1 MASGSPS
8 FVVTL
13 PLKTTPADE
22 RACGIAL
29 DAARQIYNAVLGEA
43 LRRLDRM
50 RQSKEFAAARQMPK
64 GAPSSKER
72 KARAAEFNRLRET
85 FDLTPGSL
93 QRFAQSCRDQC
104 WIGDH
109 LPGHCCQTAATRAF
123 KTIEAYAFGIRRR
136 PKFRRKDNFNSIEG
150 KEPKST
156 IIWRDGAVRFAGMVL
171 PAIID
176 PENAWAKSK
185 R

>member
-22 RACGIAL
+22 RACAIAL

-43 LRRLDRM
+43 LRRLDLM
-50 RQSKEFAAARQMPK
+50 RQSQEFAAARLMPK

-123 KTIEAYAFGIRRR
+123 KTRLTPSAFVGARNSGAKTTSTRSR
-136 PKFRRKDNFNSIEG
+136 ARSRSPPSFGMMAPFGSPAWSFRRSSILRMRG
-150 KEPKST
+150 
-156 IIWRDGAVRFAGMVL
+156 
-171 PAIID
+171 
-176 PENAWAKSK
+176 KSK